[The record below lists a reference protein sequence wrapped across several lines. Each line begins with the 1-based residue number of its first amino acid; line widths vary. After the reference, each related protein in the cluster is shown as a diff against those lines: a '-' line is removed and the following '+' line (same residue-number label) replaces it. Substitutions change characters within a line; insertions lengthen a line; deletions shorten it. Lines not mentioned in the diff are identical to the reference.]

1 MIEGGGE
8 RLKKE
13 GEKGGREENR
23 REEREEER
31 GIKMNQDK
39 HEWKSH
45 LEVVLLGITVIV
57 WIADEPSE
65 FFSHKT
71 GDKGKMIVLYHYV
84 LELFSKNKKSIHV
97 CLSWLLQHPQGSN
110 PGPY

>member
-8 RLKKE
+8 RLEKE
-13 GEKGGREENR
+13 GEKGGGEENR

-45 LEVVLLGITVIV
+45 LEVVLLGINVVV
-57 WIADEPSE
+57 W
-65 FFSHKT
+65 T
-71 GDKGKMIVLYHYV
+71 
-84 LELFSKNKKSIHV
+84 LEMCCVTLEMNHLNSFLTKLRTKVK
-97 CLSWLLQHPQGSN
+97 
-110 PGPY
+110 